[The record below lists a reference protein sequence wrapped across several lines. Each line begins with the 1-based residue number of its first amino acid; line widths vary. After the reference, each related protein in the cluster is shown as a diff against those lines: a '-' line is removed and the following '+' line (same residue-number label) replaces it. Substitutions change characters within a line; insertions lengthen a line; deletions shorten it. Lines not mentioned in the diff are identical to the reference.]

1 MRTKRAFKVK
11 QKAFFNIF
19 KGLWVIENCLSPE
32 SAPSNSPPLSFWSL
46 LGKPCTKY
54 IFFSSFFTP
63 LLCLF
68 TKGHSQCK
76 REKRQPN
83 QRYTCTSYLYK
94 WLDIL
99 FLPTRSIWCRSWS
112 FFTRTGLG
120 IALLVNFMLNF
131 YNFLSSMIT
140 LEIILCES
148 PA

>member
-11 QKAFFNIF
+11 QKAFFTIF
-19 KGLWVIENCLSPE
+19 KGLWVIKNCLSSE
-32 SAPSNSPPLSFWSL
+32 SAPLNSPPLSFWSL
-46 LGKPCTKY
+46 LGKPCTTY

-63 LLCLF
+63 LLCLL
-68 TKGHSQCK
+68 TKGHSQWKC
-76 REKRQPN
+76 EKRQPN
-83 QRYTCTSYLYK
+83 KRYTCTSYLYK
-94 WLDIL
+94 WLT
-99 FLPTRSIWCRSWS
+99 FYSCLPGQSGANREF